1 MTTMLDQSQ
10 LLRRAH
16 GCMLMAARADL
27 LAAPLHD
34 ATMPDPARVEA
45 VLRGRRARQ
54 TQPSAA
60 ATQLLILA
68 EHLGRHAGRV
78 HDDALALELARE
90 WPADRPELAG
100 TGTAQ
105 VLSAVRRGVR
115 WSQVAP
121 TVHDGQG
128 SFGSVA
134 AVRACAVGL
143 LPDAGIGTVAALA
156 RRTAGITHAHP
167 LARDAAAAT
176 ATAVALAARW
186 QPLAPA
192 DKYHFLDLVTAQ
204 LRTSEFRAALGEVQT
219 LVRHRSAP
227 ADAAATVGSGR
238 TALRC
243 VPAALTAFLRHPDDP
258 VAAIRYAMMMGGQA
272 RTVATIVGAVS
283 GARHPEHSL
292 AVAARPDVTR
302 GLRIHAAA
310 AALARL
316 ATGRRAGGLR
326 RGRPEGGPAPQ
337 LSPSSGRRAGG

>member
-1 MTTMLDQSQ
+1 MLDHPQ

-27 LAAPLHD
+27 VTAPVHG
-34 ATMPDPARVEA
+34 ATVPDPAQVEA
-45 VLRGRRARQ
+45 VLRTARAGRARQ
-54 TQPSAA
+54 PQPSAA

-78 HDDALALELARE
+78 HDDTLALDLAME
-90 WPADRPELAG
+90 WPDQPDLAE
-100 TGTAQ
+100 TGTAR
-105 VLSAVRRGVR
+105 VLSAVRAGAR

-128 SFGSVA
+128 SYGSVA
-134 AVRACAVGL
+134 AVRAGAVGL
-143 LPDAGIGTVAALA
+143 LPDAGVGAVAALA
-156 RRTAGITHAHP
+156 RRTAGITHTHP

-176 ATAVALAARW
+176 ATAVALAARG

-192 DKYHFLDLVTAQ
+192 DKYDFLDLVTAQ

-227 ADAAATVGSGR
+227 ADAAATVGSGP

-258 VAAIRYAMMMGGQA
+258 VAAIRYAMMMGGQV
-272 RTVATIVGAVS
+272 RTVATIVGAVC
-283 GARHPEHSL
+283 GARHPDHSL
-292 AVAARPDVTR
+292 ALAARPDVTR
-302 GLRIHAAA
+302 GLRIQAAA

-316 ATGRRAGGLR
+316 ATGRRSAGLR
-326 RGRPEGGPAPQ
+326 RGRPEGGPAPR
-337 LSPSSGRRAGG
+337 LSPSSARRAGG